1 MKMGNSEKSW
11 GRFQKEMEKRGNKK
25 YKPTVLIC
33 EQEIEE
39 DDDTE
44 SEFFG
49 ELTKPL

>member
-1 MKMGNSEKSW
+1 MKRGNFEKSW
-11 GRFQKEMEKRGNKK
+11 AGFQKEMEKRGNKK
-25 YKPTVLIC
+25 YKPMVLIC
-33 EQEIEE
+33 EWEIEE

>member
-1 MKMGNSEKSW
+1 
-11 GRFQKEMEKRGNKK
+11 MEKRGNKK
-25 YKPTVLIC
+25 YKLTVLIC
-33 EQEIEE
+33 GRGIEE